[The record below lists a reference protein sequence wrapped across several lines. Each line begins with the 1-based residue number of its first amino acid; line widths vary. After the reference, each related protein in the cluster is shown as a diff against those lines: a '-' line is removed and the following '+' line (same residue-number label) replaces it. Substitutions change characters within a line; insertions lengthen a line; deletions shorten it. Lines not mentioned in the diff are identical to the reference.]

1 MAVAPNLTVLVGE
14 LVGAR
19 LIAHAGLIYLGRR
32 HSIVSFPWFL
42 GSLLNLAKHPSSTVQ
57 ILGAEKALFR
67 AMKTKHDTPK
77 YGLIYHASL
86 VGQTSAKLK
95 GKVSRM
101 LAAKAALAIRVDALG
116 EDTQATL
123 GMEQRADLERKF
135 ALLEQNAVR
144 LSHEQIFPS
153 PSILV

>member
-1 MAVAPNLTVLVGE
+1 M
-14 LVGAR
+14 
-19 LIAHAGLIYLGRR
+19 
-32 HSIVSFPWFL
+32 
-42 GSLLNLAKHPSSTVQ
+42 Q

-77 YGLIYHASL
+77 YGLIYHSPL

-95 GKVSRM
+95 GKISRM
-101 LAAKAALAIRVDALG
+101 LASKAALAIRVDALG

-135 ALLEQNAVR
+135 ALLEQNAVCYT
-144 LSHEQIFPS
+144 
-153 PSILV
+153 